1 MGNAIRSD
9 RAHGMAMAGRRRDW
23 RKAMSDNVAMALV
36 VYTGLQIFMTVAALK
51 EGVNSTLPYFALIVL
66 VAAIIPACRWA
77 EKRWQG
83 LSDEENADESLKG
96 AFRRD
101 QALLWLAAIG
111 LPLVLTAIFR
121 AIF

>member
-1 MGNAIRSD
+1 MGNAIGSD
-9 RAHGMAMAGRRRDW
+9 RVHGMATAGRRRDW
-23 RKAMSDNVAMALV
+23 CKAMSDNVAMALV

-83 LSDEENADESLKG
+83 LSGEENADESLKG

-101 QALLWLAAIG
+101 QTLLWLAAIG